1 MLALIMAFFFQLDVY
16 YTIDSKPTYNQ
27 TESKLIKVTIT
38 NTSQDT
44 VAVGQQLQIDY
55 GFQNLTDCSMSEDTP
70 VGFVLILPGKS
81 ESYYLNLD
89 TWIREYLTEKS
100 QLFDQ
105 GRFRSM
111 LPNQPGKYSLQYCA
125 RVFRY
130 KNFLSEERINPYK
143 YTRKLKA
150 IVNFEVVENKQEW
163 DSQIQSI
170 YEYINRITT
179 WRDEKYSEAK
189 EIRENDEKIE
199 LLSQVLSYCDSNP
212 NSLITRRLLFY
223 VVNTGLYRVD
233 SNLERRAFSIMK
245 NSGFFDDQAMMT
257 YFKDRFSNVT
267 EPSVNQGIMIRK
279 YIIELPE

>member
-1 MLALIMAFFFQLDVY
+1 MLALVIAFFFQLDVY
-16 YTIDSKPTYNQ
+16 YTIDSKPTYTQ

-44 VAVGQQLQIDY
+44 VVVGQQLKIDY
-55 GFQNLTDCSMSEDTP
+55 GFQNLTDCSISEDTP
-70 VGFVLILPGKS
+70 VGFVFIIPGGS

-89 TWIREYLTEKS
+89 TWIRDFLAEKS
-100 QLFDQ
+100 QRFAQ
-105 GRFRSM
+105 GQFRSM

-125 RVFRY
+125 RVYRY
-130 KNFLSEERINPYK
+130 KNYLHEQQANYNK
-143 YTRKLKA
+143 YARKLKA

-170 YEYINRITT
+170 YEYINRISAL
-179 WRDEKYSEAK
+179 REEKHSEAK
-189 EIRENDEKIE
+189 EKRENDEKIE

-212 NSLITRRLLFY
+212 NSLITRRLLFC